1 MRNLFRLL
9 VDGLIMIVLLL
20 FLNMAM
26 AVFSPSYG
34 QTGNVYR
41 CEAPTAKGTPCK
53 MRVKSLGAKCHH
65 HAENGTANAT
75 VGKNS
80 GSAIIHT
87 CGAATAKG
95 TPCKRRV
102 KVMGAKCYSHE

>member
-9 VDGLIMIVLLL
+9 VDGLIMIGLLL
-20 FLNMAM
+20 CLNMAM
-26 AVFSPSYG
+26 AAFSPSYG
-34 QTGNVYR
+34 QSTVYR
-41 CEAPTAKGTPCK
+41 CEAPTVKGTPCK
-53 MRVKSLGAKCHH
+53 MRVKSMGSKCHH

-80 GSAIIHT
+80 GSAVIHT
-87 CGAATAKG
+87 CGATTAKG

-102 KVMGAKCYSHE
+102 KIMGAKCYSHE